1 MRIPLIQLFSKSA
14 LFLALCGL
22 VCGESKA
29 KIFAYVDSDGKLI
42 ISDRQEDSRFKSF
55 DPANL
60 KALHQSWSTRGSADG
75 ARHDERARRYNSIIN
90 DIAHEVGVNAHL
102 LHAVIQVES
111 AYNPQALSNKGAQ
124 GLMQLIP
131 ATAARFGVDEVYDPE
146 SNIRGGAR
154 YLKILLDRFDD
165 DLQLTLAAYNAGEGA
180 VQKYKNTIPPYPDTQ
195 AYVVRVLEIFQKRI
209 HRERNSS

>member
-1 MRIPLIQLFSKSA
+1 MQFPLFQLLRKSA
-14 LFLALCGL
+14 LFVALCGL
-22 VCGESKA
+22 VCAEAKA
-29 KIFAYVDSDGKLI
+29 KIFAFVDSDGKLI

-60 KALHQSWSTRGSADG
+60 KVFNKSLPGSGNKQG
-75 ARHDERARRYNSIIN
+75 AGHSEKAQRYNSIIN
-90 DIAHEVGVNAHL
+90 DIAQEVGVNAHL

-111 AYNPQALSNKGAQ
+111 AYNPQALSSKGAQ

-131 ATAARFGVDEVYDPE
+131 ATAARFGIAEVYDPE

-154 YLKILLDRFDD
+154 YLRVLLDRFSD

-195 AYVVRVLEIFQKRI
+195 AYVVRVLEIFETRI